1 MTAGRHRLVSLQP
14 LVSVVIAAHN
24 AGAFIAEALDSVL
37 RQSYPNLEIIVVD
50 DASTDDTGARVAAY
64 APRVRCIRLSHSLGS
79 AGAPRNTGMGHCTGE
94 YIAFLDAD
102 DVLLPGRIEQ
112 EVELMSSHPDIA
124 LVFSNYRNYLSAA
137 PAEQSH
143 FQSCP
148 GLQRLLGTRPSLIL
162 TSEQATALLAQENF
176 GIASAFMIRT
186 AILGLVEGFDP
197 TLKACEDFHFYF
209 RAARHGRVGVI
220 SKVGMMR
227 RLHAGNMSSNPARML
242 SAGVRSRSLLRDS
255 ESDSRTRTY
264 LDRYIA
270 SCHAALARHHAD
282 RGDYLRA
289 IREDARALQRDFSRG
304 RFRVFC
310 RGVARTLAMAAGVHQ
325 PTVDEG

>member
-1 MTAGRHRLVSLQP
+1 MTPGQDRLVSLQP

-37 RQSYPNLEIIVVD
+37 GQSYPNVEIIVVD

-64 APRVRCIRLSHSLGS
+64 APRVRCIRHARSVGS

-94 YIAFLDAD
+94 YLAFLDAD

-112 EVELMSSHPDIA
+112 EVGFLSSHPDIA
-124 LVFSNYRNYLSAA
+124 LVFSDYRNYSSAA

-143 FQSCP
+143 FQTCP
-148 GLQRLLGTRPSLIL
+148 GLQGLLGTRPSLIL
-162 TSEQATALLAQENF
+162 SSEQATALLAQENF
-176 GIASAFMIRT
+176 GISSAFMIRT

-209 RAARHGRVGVI
+209 RVARLGRVGVI
-220 SKVGMMR
+220 NKIGMMR

-242 SAGVRSRSLLRDS
+242 SEGVRSRSLLRDS
-255 ESDSRTRTY
+255 EGDSRTRAH
-264 LDRYIA
+264 LDAYIA
-270 SCHAALARHHAD
+270 HCHAALARHHAD

-289 IREDARALQRDFSRG
+289 IREDALALRRDFSAG
-304 RFRVFC
+304 RVRDCF
-310 RGVARTLAMAAGVHQ
+310 RGVARTLAMAAGVHR
-325 PTVDEG
+325 PTAGES